1 MAADAPERYLTR
13 ISKAERAGRL
23 FIDYLRN
30 DPTST
35 AVGPY
40 STRSRPGAPVAMPI
54 EWEALQ
60 RPLDP
65 PQFNVRTAPAFLAG
79 RKDPWAEMATVRQR
93 LPAGG

>member
-1 MAADAPERYLTR
+1 M
-13 ISKAERAGRL
+13 SKAKRKGRI

-54 EWEALQ
+54 EWVEVTK
-60 RPLDP
+60 RLDP
-65 PQFNVRTAPAFLAG
+65 RRFTVRTAAAHVAR
-79 RKDPWAEMATVRQR
+79 RKRDPWAEIGKVRQR
-93 LPAGG
+93 LP